1 MELELFKLELLVAL
15 DVALEGAL
23 ELLVDSSTISHA
35 LIEIK
40 DASTRVDTIFFIL
53 GLSQFL
59 LLISMNDVVIVDV
72 QFEFLFTIFQF
83 IQKGQYVHNL
93 INIDPIK
100 LVDTFVYTDF
110 IFPSLVIFLGKN

>member
-40 DASTRVDTIFFIL
+40 DASTRVDKIFFIL
-53 GLSQFL
+53 DLSQFL
-59 LLISMNDVVIVDV
+59 LFASMNDVAIIIVS
-72 QFEFLFTIFQF
+72 
-83 IQKGQYVHNL
+83 
-93 INIDPIK
+93 
-100 LVDTFVYTDF
+100 F
-110 IFPSLVIFLGKN
+110 IFPFTNFNNTQIRQFLHNTARTPVAAKKLLVQTAQTMK